1 MIRRAELK
9 DWDIVCDLF
18 LNEASNPCFIVF
30 DKDDFIAQL
39 KKDLEN
45 PKKYYYVLEKEKQEK
60 DKKQDEN
67 KSCVIGFIKTEPK
80 YMGPL
85 RRLYISSV
93 IIDKREQGKGYGKA
107 LMKDIEDKAK
117 AQGFDE
123 ITLDVSADNE
133 CAVKFYETLG
143 FETAKYLMRKSI

>member
-9 DWDIVCDLF
+9 DWDAVCNLF

-30 DKDDFIAQL
+30 DKDKFTAQL
-39 KKDLEN
+39 KDDLQN
-45 PKKYYYVLEKEKQEK
+45 PKKYYYVLEI
-60 DKKQDEN
+60 DDR
-67 KSCVIGFIKTEPK
+67 VIGFIKTEPK
-80 YMGPL
+80 KMNER

-93 IIDKREQGKGYGKA
+93 VIDKREQGKGHGKV

-123 ITLDVSADNE
+123 ITLDVSAENE
-133 CAVKFYETLG
+133 RAVKFYEKLG
-143 FETAKYLMRKSI
+143 FETAKYLMKKNL

>member
-9 DWDIVCDLF
+9 DWGAVCNLF

-30 DKDDFIAQL
+30 DKNKFMAQL
-39 KKDLEN
+39 KKDLQN
-45 PKKYYYVLEKEKQEK
+45 PKKYYYVLETDENTK
-60 DKKQDEN
+60 EN

-80 YMGPL
+80 KINGR

-93 IIDKREQGKGYGKA
+93 IIDKREQGKGFGKI
-107 LMKDIEDKAK
+107 LMKDIEQKAK

-133 CAVKFYETLG
+133 RAVKFYEKLG
-143 FETAKYLMRKSI
+143 FETVKYLMKKNF